1 MHGTIKRLKIED
13 ETESETGLKIEGG
26 CRESRLKRENES
38 ADFTRYRKVLG
49 GSRPLIE
56 SPGHLDAASDR
67 EDAVSIIASARLFL
81 WDYDDISSSGRDALP
96 CRPDRAALHFP
107 IAHGIARRWFR
118 SHGHGLQDHPR
129 RISRYGAKKVTLTAA
144 ENQRTIREI
153 PRPTMALDFL
163 VAVQPINRPTRTLPV
178 RFS

>member
-1 MHGTIKRLKIED
+1 
-13 ETESETGLKIEGG
+13 
-26 CRESRLKRENES
+26 
-38 ADFTRYRKVLG
+38 
-49 GSRPLIE
+49 
-56 SPGHLDAASDR
+56 
-67 EDAVSIIASARLFL
+67 
-81 WDYDDISSSGRDALP
+81 
-96 CRPDRAALHFP
+96 
-107 IAHGIARRWFR
+107 
-118 SHGHGLQDHPR
+118 LQDHPR